1 MNRVAIIG
9 AGQLGSRHLQG
20 LLKSKSEQVIYV
32 LDPSES
38 SLKISRNRAQEI
50 KNNHNLLFITDWNKL
65 PNYLDLVIVSTGA
78 NVRSKV
84 VSKLLTDFKVKNL
97 ILEKVLFQDLKSY
110 SEINN
115 LINKTKTPT
124 WVNHPRRM
132 FNHYQEIKK
141 IISQDEEKVSF
152 QVYGGNWG
160 LACNGLHFIDLF
172 SFLSN
177 SEVKHINFNGV
188 EEIVDSKRLNNIEF
202 IGSIT
207 GEFKNGSDFSI
218 SSLNGSISD
227 TTVCVFTKSNR
238 WIIQEGVAQKVI
250 HLSNE
255 NNFNETITT
264 FESEFQSSLTTI
276 ILNDLLAK
284 QELDLPT
291 YNQACSSH
299 IPFIKSALN
308 AYTRITGIN
317 TSIIPIT

>member
-141 IISQDEEKVSF
+141 
-152 QVYGGNWG
+152 
-160 LACNGLHFIDLF
+160 
-172 SFLSN
+172 
-177 SEVKHINFNGV
+177 
-188 EEIVDSKRLNNIEF
+188 
-202 IGSIT
+202 
-207 GEFKNGSDFSI
+207 
-218 SSLNGSISD
+218 
-227 TTVCVFTKSNR
+227 
-238 WIIQEGVAQKVI
+238 
-250 HLSNE
+250 
-255 NNFNETITT
+255 
-264 FESEFQSSLTTI
+264 
-276 ILNDLLAK
+276 
-284 QELDLPT
+284 
-291 YNQACSSH
+291 
-299 IPFIKSALN
+299 
-308 AYTRITGIN
+308 
-317 TSIIPIT
+317 